1 MAIRPLKTAEEKSSS
16 SVVELST
23 ESLFLTD
30 HTNAKK
36 QLFNPFK
43 FIVRWK
49 MSYIS
54 VKCDSNERFLIQQCT
69 FHSYRVL
76 L

>member
-1 MAIRPLKTAEEKSSS
+1 MRPLKTAQEKSPS

-23 ESLFLTD
+23 ESLFLTVD
-30 HTNAKK
+30 TNAKK

-43 FIVRWK
+43 FIVHWK

-54 VKCDSNERFLIQQCT
+54 VKRD
-69 FHSYRVL
+69 
-76 L
+76 